1 MMIMIPLSKT
11 NTKHINK
18 NDNELLSNYIN
29 GDNTAFNALVHKYHD
44 EVYHFV
50 RKRVPSHDDA
60 QDICQNAFINLSLY
74 AEQFS
79 GRSKFRAWLYQIA
92 INQYRNHY
100 RSIKRQRTLME
111 ALENIDAFSE
121 DINFLSIS
129 NSEELALLRNAIS
142 KLPNKQRMV
151 LQLRLYLN
159 YSYAVIA
166 ETMGCAEG
174 TAKAHHHQAVANLR
188 KTLSIPEYYC

>member
-1 MMIMIPLSKT
+1 MMMPLAETKT
-11 NTKHINK
+11 ECLNK

-29 GDNTAFNALVHKYHD
+29 GDSTAFNALVHKYQD
-44 EVYHFV
+44 EVYQFV
-50 RKRVPSHDDA
+50 RRRVPSHDDA
-60 QDICQNAFINLSLY
+60 EDICQNAFINLSLY

-100 RSIKRQRTLME
+100 RNIKRQRSLME
-111 ALENIDAFSE
+111 ALENIDTYSE
-121 DINFLSIS
+121 DVNFLYMS
-129 NSEELALLRNAIS
+129 NREELALLRNAIS

-159 YSYAVIA
+159 YSYAIIA

-188 KTLSIPEYYC
+188 KTFSTSESYC

>member
-1 MMIMIPLSKT
+1 MIPLSKT
-11 NTKHINK
+11 NTQHLNK

-44 EVYHFV
+44 EVYRFV

-74 AEQFS
+74 VEQFS

-100 RSIKRQRTLME
+100 RGIRRQRTLMD
-111 ALENIDAFSE
+111 ALENVDAFSE
-121 DINFLSIS
+121 DVNFHSIS
-129 NSEELALLRNAIS
+129 NREELALLRNAIS

-166 ETMGCAEG
+166 ETIGCAEG

-188 KTLSIPEYYC
+188 KTLSTPEYYC